1 MKKIL
6 GFIGL
11 VFCSLLLLASCDNT
25 SYDILVTNFPGY
37 DAARAV
43 TKNTDN
49 NIKMLL
55 APGSDAHGYDP
66 SANDIATI
74 VNCKV
79 FVYVGGESD
88 EEWVENKILN
98 NVKETTKVVSM
109 FKVLEGSLYEEED
122 HDHEE
127 EGHDHD
133 QDHEEVEYDEHVWT
147 DPTNFA
153 KIVEAIKDALV
164 SVDTNNKETY
174 EANAK
179 QYKSALAELDS
190 EMIEEIAKANNDTI
204 VVADRNPFLYFEK
217 HYNIE
222 VVGAFPGCSTVEAIS
237 AAKKATLIDAIKTNN
252 IEIVFILETTELA
265 NSAGLDIKN
274 EINSQIAKGT
284 YSGKTVDVKILYCM
298 ENPGKDDFDNGLTYL
313 DMFKHNIEVIKEALK

>member
-25 SYDILVTNFPGY
+25 SYDIVVTNFPGY

-49 NIKMLL
+49 KIKMLL
-55 APGSDAHGYDP
+55 APGSDAHAYDP

-133 QDHEEVEYDEHVWT
+133 HDHEEVEYDEHVWT

-252 IEIVFILETTELA
+252 IGIVFILETTELA
-265 NSAGLDIKN
+265 KSTGLDIKN

-284 YSGKTVDVKILYCM
+284 YNGKTVEVKVLYCM
-298 ENPGKDDFDNGLTYL
+298 ENPGKDDFENGLTYL
-313 DMFKHNIEVIKEALK
+313 DMFKHNIDVIKEALK

>member
-11 VFCSLLLLASCDNT
+11 VFCSLFLLASCDNT
-25 SYDILVTNFPGY
+25 SYDIVVTNFPGY

-49 NIKMLL
+49 KIKMLL
-55 APGSDAHGYDP
+55 APGSDAHDFDP
-66 SANDIATI
+66 SATDIASV

-79 FVYVGGESD
+79 FLYVGGESD
-88 EEWVENKILN
+88 KERVEENILN
-98 NVKETTKVVSM
+98 NINKETTKVISM

-127 EGHDHD
+127 EGHDH
-133 QDHEEVEYDEHVWT
+133 DHEEVEYDEHVWT

-237 AAKKATLIDAIKTNN
+237 AVKKATLIDAIKTNN
-252 IEIVFILETTELA
+252 IGIVFILETTEFA
-265 NSAGLDIKN
+265 KSTGLDIKN

-284 YSGKTVDVKILYCM
+284 YNGKTVEVKVLYCM